1 MRVRGPRA
9 RADNTVC
16 VAGGRAVPASE
27 VTAPAG
33 APGAMRASKP
43 RTHSSVRRS
52 HILALPSSLPEM
64 SSGRL
69 GIISRQ
75 LTESSC
81 PSIACRV
88 TPSDVHRPSGGTGG
102 GLGRP
107 SAGDPAHGCPLAPPA
122 AAGSASSAASKS
134 MVRVDITVSSISLAQ
149 GPCHLVLCSHTQGR
163 QMRASL
169 GRSARLAAAAAA
181 AAAAGAGALG
191 HTTRASACDDESR
204 DDVLATIVM
213 FRHGARTV

>member
-134 MVRVDITVSSISLAQ
+134 MVRVDFPSH
-149 GPCHLVLCSHTQGR
+149 GPQAFSWARVTEILCWLT
-163 QMRASL
+163 L
-169 GRSARLAAAAAA
+169 PPDARFSR
-181 AAAAGAGALG
+181 ALG
-191 HTTRASACDDESR
+191 APGGGGVGGGGGGSGRARPHYPRFGVRRRIAGR
-204 DDVLATIVM
+204 RA
-213 FRHGARTV
+213 RHHRHV